1 MAGETET
8 YSDQCLAEF
17 LKRSYAA
24 VDGLWF
30 VKVEDTSG
38 FEHALELDRQ
48 VWAVMAKIQAR
59 KARELLGVDDN
70 TPADLARCVGLK
82 FAGDSQDADI
92 SHTADGVRVRLPAC
106 MWFDVM
112 QRAGREDVARR
123 IGEVICPTEMAV
135 WAEEFGGDYE
145 VSIPRRLCSGCE
157 CCEIVFA
164 IAHTARTADAEE
176 NRASDR
182 H

>member
-1 MAGETET
+1 MAGEKKT
-8 YSDQCLAEF
+8 YSDQCLAQF
-17 LKRSYAA
+17 LKRSYGA

-30 VKVEDTSG
+30 VKVEEAFG

-59 KARELLGVDDN
+59 KARELLCVEGN
-70 TPADLARCVGLK
+70 APADLARCVGLK
-82 FAGDSQDADI
+82 FAGDGQDADV
-92 SHTADGVRVRLPAC
+92 SHSTDGVRVRLPAC

-112 QRAGREDVARR
+112 RRTGRDDVARR

-135 WAEEFGGDYE
+135 WAEEFGGGYE
-145 VSIPRRLCSGCE
+145 VSIPSRLCAGGE
-157 CCEIVFA
+157 CCEIAFT
-164 IAHTARTADAEE
+164 IAHTASTPNAEE
-176 NRASDR
+176 KPASDS

>member
-8 YSDQCLAEF
+8 YSDQCLAQF

-30 VKVEDTSG
+30 VKVEEASG

-59 KARELLGVDDN
+59 KARELLGVDGN

-82 FAGDSQDADI
+82 FAGDGQDADI
-92 SHTADGVRVRLPAC
+92 SHTNDGVRVRLPAC

-112 QRAGREDVARR
+112 QQAGRDDVARR

-135 WAEEFGGDYE
+135 WAQEFGGGYE
-145 VSIPRRLCSGCE
+145 VNIPRRLCAGCE
-157 CCEIVFA
+157 CCEIVFMA
-164 IAHTARTADAEE
+164 TPPPSADHDAEE
-176 NRASDR
+176 RA
-182 H
+182 

>member
-1 MAGETET
+1 MAGEKES
-8 YSDQCLAEF
+8 YSDQCLAQF

-30 VKVEDTSG
+30 VKVEETSG

-82 FAGDSQDADI
+82 FLGDGQDADI
-92 SHTADGVRVRLPAC
+92 SHTNGGVRVRLPAC

-135 WAEEFGGDYE
+135 WAQEFGGGYE
-145 VSIPRRLCSGCE
+145 VNIPRRLCAGCE
-157 CCEIVFA
+157 CCEIVFTTTGQSGGG
-164 IAHTARTADAEE
+164 HDAEE
-176 NRASDR
+176 RAQ
-182 H
+182 